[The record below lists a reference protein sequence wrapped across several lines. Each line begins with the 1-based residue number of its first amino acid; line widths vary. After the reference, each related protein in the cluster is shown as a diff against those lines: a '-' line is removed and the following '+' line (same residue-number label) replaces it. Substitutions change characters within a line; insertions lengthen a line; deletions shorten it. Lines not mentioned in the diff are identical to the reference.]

1 MINDES
7 TGTDS
12 ESRDEQKEVAVDL
25 LPPGEENILIN
36 GVSSDGLL
44 RCAIC
49 NLRPVGPET
58 PF

>member
-7 TGTDS
+7 TGTDF
-12 ESRDEQKEVAVDL
+12 ESRDEQKELVVDL
-25 LPPGEENILIN
+25 LPPGEENILIS

-49 NLRPVGPET
+49 NLRPGGPEP